1 MLKRKFKIIALL
13 FVMISTLTLSTVRAE
28 NETENASAISEDS
41 ATVTSNEQDLE
52 TTSSSGETSA
62 IASYENNFKK
72 GDVYLTGND
81 VVVNDIIDGNL
92 FVFANSV
99 TINSQI
105 GGDAFILAG
114 TVNVGEQGYIFSNLF
129 TCAQNVNISGVVYDL
144 YTTAQ
149 TVSINGYV
157 YRDIHVGTNIL
168 NINGTIG
175 RNAFVG
181 ANQINF
187 AQPSEQNSEEQ
198 QVTSQ
203 GIINGDLNYSAP
215 NEISIPEGSVS
226 GSANY
231 SKSTEESSL
240 NIKDYMIIYLI

>member
-1 MLKRKFKIIALL
+1 M
-13 FVMISTLTLSTVRAE
+13 
-28 NETENASAISEDS
+28 
-41 ATVTSNEQDLE
+41 
-52 TTSSSGETSA
+52 
-62 IASYENNFKK
+62 
-72 GDVYLTGND
+72 
-81 VVVNDIIDGNL
+81 
-92 FVFANSV
+92 
-99 TINSQI
+99 
-105 GGDAFILAG
+105 
-114 TVNVGEQGYIFSNLF
+114 
-129 TCAQNVNISGVVYDL
+129 
-144 YTTAQ
+144 
-149 TVSINGYV
+149 
-157 YRDIHVGTNIL
+157 L

-231 SKSTEESSL
+231 SNLPKNL
-240 NIKDYMIIYLI
+240 L